1 MVSFF
6 RKKSRSTK
14 EKLEERY
21 DRILS
26 EVHEFTTQ
34 KGLFIDRR
42 LEQKL
47 MEAQRL
53 FQQISQL

>member
-1 MVSFF
+1 MISFF
-6 RKKSRSTK
+6 RRKSRSTK
-14 EKLEERY
+14 ERLEERY

-34 KGLFIDRR
+34 KGIFIDQR

-47 MEAQRL
+47 AEAQKI
-53 FQQISQL
+53 FHQLSKL

>member
-6 RKKSRSTK
+6 RKKSKSTK
-14 EKLEERY
+14 ERLEERY

-53 FQQISQL
+53 FQQISQF